1 MLLDK
6 IKALAAQHQAD
17 NIATRRHLHAHPELS
32 YQEFETSKY
41 VQARLTEIGIPFTVI
56 ATTGVLGIIE
66 GKNPT
71 KRVIALRADMDALPI
86 IEENTIDYKSTNEGV
101 MHACGHDV
109 HTTILLGAAK
119 VLWTLRDEFEGT
131 IKLLFQPGEEKNP
144 GGASYMIRD
153 GALENPKPQGIVGLH
168 VHPGLNE
175 GKLSFR
181 KGRVMASAD
190 ELYVSI
196 KGPGGH
202 AATPHQTVDTIL
214 VAAQL
219 IQSLQTIISRN
230 RNPQNPSKRVIA
242 LRADMDALP
251 IIEENKIDYKSNNDG
266 VMHACGHD
274 VHTTILLGAA
284 KILWS
289 LREEF
294 EGTIKLLFQPG
305 EEKNPGGAT
314 YMIRDG
320 ALENPKPQGIVG
332 LHVHPGLNEGKLS
345 FRKGRVMASADE
357 LYISIKGPGGHA
369 ATPHQTVDTILV
381 AAQLIQSLQTIIAR
395 NRNPQ
400 NPSVLSICSIHGG
413 NTTNVIPS
421 EVKLMGTF
429 RAMDEV
435 WRFQAHDLM
444 LQQAKGIAIAT
455 GAEIDFR
462 VDVGYPTVDNEPI
475 LTEAAWRLADA
486 YMGKENV
493 EETEKRMGAEDF
505 GYYSQVIPGCFFRL
519 GVRNESAGIVHNVHT
534 PHFNID
540 EAAIEQGV
548 GMMAW
553 LGTQL

>member
-1 MLLDK
+1 
-6 IKALAAQHQAD
+6 
-17 NIATRRHLHAHPELS
+17 
-32 YQEFETSKY
+32 
-41 VQARLTEIGIPFTVI
+41 
-56 ATTGVLGIIE
+56 
-66 GKNPT
+66 
-71 KRVIALRADMDALPI
+71 
-86 IEENTIDYKSTNEGV
+86 
-101 MHACGHDV
+101 
-109 HTTILLGAAK
+109 
-119 VLWTLRDEFEGT
+119 
-131 IKLLFQPGEEKNP
+131 
-144 GGASYMIRD
+144 MIRD
-153 GALENPKPQGIVGLH
+153 GALENPKPHGIVGLH

-230 RNPQNPSKRVIA
+230 RNPQNPS
-242 LRADMDALP
+242 
-251 IIEENKIDYKSNNDG
+251 
-266 VMHACGHD
+266 
-274 VHTTILLGAA
+274 
-284 KILWS
+284 
-289 LREEF
+289 
-294 EGTIKLLFQPG
+294 
-305 EEKNPGGAT
+305 
-314 YMIRDG
+314 
-320 ALENPKPQGIVG
+320 
-332 LHVHPGLNEGKLS
+332 
-345 FRKGRVMASADE
+345 
-357 LYISIKGPGGHA
+357 
-369 ATPHQTVDTILV
+369 
-381 AAQLIQSLQTIIAR
+381 
-395 NRNPQ
+395 
-400 NPSVLSICSIHGG
+400 VLSICSIHGG

-435 WRFQAHDLM
+435 WRFKAHELM
-444 LQQAKGIAIAT
+444 LQQAKGLALAT

-462 VDVGYPTVDNEPI
+462 VDVGYPTVDNEPMI
-475 LTEAAWRLADA
+475 TEAAWKLADQ

-540 EAAIEQGV
+540 EAAIQQGV

-553 LGTQL
+553 LGVQL